1 MRKLAF
7 IPTREEKDYPIK
19 VFLEKAG
26 WEVSLLI
33 EKDSIFE
40 AYSDALDE
48 HKVMAKDTV
57 IMCHDDIEVLM
68 DVETFNQVIETNL
81 TSNTGESL
89 AKCFPTYYG
98 GYGQVEVVDGLFMA
112 AKGGVLHSINTQK
125 PKDFVGDWD
134 YYDLYYSY
142 QAHLK
147 GKTNKVVP
155 IMILHNSTGDGAM
168 SDEWDGSRK
177 AFINK
182 YGSKLE
188 DITLPHQ
195 SQLRMI
201 ILSAW
206 PAAISKMYFS
216 SSFKLAKK
224 CLEGNTS
231 RSLMLFSNNKGTRL
245 MFTPL
250 VGHTYTTEGS

>member
-81 TSNTGESL
+81 TSNTGFIGVAGPQKLNKTGCWWHGLGREYPHPQSFLRGSVWHGESL

-195 SQLRMI
+195 SQLPT
-201 ILSAW
+201 
-206 PAAISKMYFS
+206 PA
-216 SSFKLAKK
+216 
-224 CLEGNTS
+224 
-231 RSLMLFSNNKGTRL
+231 
-245 MFTPL
+245 
-250 VGHTYTTEGS
+250 